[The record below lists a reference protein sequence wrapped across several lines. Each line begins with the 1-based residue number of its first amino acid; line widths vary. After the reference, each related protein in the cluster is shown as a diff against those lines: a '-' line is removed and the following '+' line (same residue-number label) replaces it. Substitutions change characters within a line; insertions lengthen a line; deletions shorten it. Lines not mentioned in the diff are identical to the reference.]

1 MFGSRRGLAAVFIGV
16 ALFGA
21 GCGGSDFARS
31 SSAPKPATALRRAP
45 EPVPVVHDPRLQAAL
60 LRSVTRTAEVH
71 TARTSISVTVTGLG
85 DAALATGAFNI
96 AGTGVVDFANGNTDL
111 SLSIPLFDRLGGGGV
126 VEQRVVG
133 GVMYTKLPADVLRF
147 AGMPASVSWVSLDPQ
162 KVGTDLSAL
171 SQAQADPAGQ
181 LAFLAAI
188 STDVRRVGAASVRGV
203 VTTHYAATIDLGA
216 DDRTARNVAAV
227 GAKLAQFGT
236 VIGTRRLAVDVWIDG
251 SRRARRVVVSVPLS
265 AASGAP
271 AIKGL
276 GSDATMRI
284 QSDYFAFGAPVRVA
298 APPHAQ
304 VRPYDALG
312 LDVAA
317 RG

>member
-1 MFGSRRGLAAVFIGV
+1 MFGSRRVLAAVFIGV

-21 GCGGSDFARS
+21 GCGGSDFARRS
-31 SSAPKPATALRRAP
+31 STPKPAAALRSAPKP
-45 EPVPVVHDPRLQAAL
+45 VPVTHDPRLQAAL
-60 LRSVTRTAEVH
+60 LHSVTRTTAVH

-96 AGTGVVDFANGNTDL
+96 AGTGVVDFANGNADL
-111 SLSIPLFDRLGGGGV
+111 SLSIPLFDRLGGGGI

-147 AGMPASVSWVSLDPQ
+147 AGMPASVRWVSLDPQ

-188 STDVRRVGAASVRGV
+188 SSDVRRVGAASVRGV

-216 DDRTARNVAAV
+216 RRVAAV
-227 GAKLAQFGT
+227 GAKLAQFAT
-236 VIGTRRLAVDVWIDG
+236 VIGTRRLAVDVWIDD

-265 AASGAP
+265 AESGTP

-312 LDVAA
+312 LDVAT
-317 RG
+317 GG

>member
-1 MFGSRRGLAAVFIGV
+1 MFGSRRVLAAVFIGV
-16 ALFGA
+16 VLFGA
-21 GCGGSDFARS
+21 GCGGSDFARRS
-31 SSAPKPATALRRAP
+31 GTPKPAAALSRAPKP
-45 EPVPVVHDPRLQAAL
+45 VPVAHDPRLQAAL
-60 LRSVTRTAEVH
+60 LHSVTRTAAVH

-111 SLSIPLFDRLGGGGV
+111 SLSIPLFDRLGGGGI

-133 GVMYTKLPADVLRF
+133 GVVYTKLPADVLRF
-147 AGMPASVSWVSLDPQ
+147 AGMPAAVRWVSLDPR
-162 KVGTDLSAL
+162 KVGADLSAL

-181 LAFLAAI
+181 LTFLAAI

-216 DDRTARNVAAV
+216 RRVAAV

-265 AASGAP
+265 AESGTS

-312 LDVAA
+312 LDVAT
-317 RG
+317 GG